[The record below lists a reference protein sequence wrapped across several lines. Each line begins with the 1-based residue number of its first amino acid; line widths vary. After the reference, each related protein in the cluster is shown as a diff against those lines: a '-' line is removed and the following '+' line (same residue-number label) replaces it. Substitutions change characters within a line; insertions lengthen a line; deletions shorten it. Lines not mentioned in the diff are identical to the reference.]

1 MAPITKILILK
12 EQFNLAAHCYNLH
25 VSDKQCDIW
34 ASAGEC
40 DKNPLW
46 MANNCQQSCQ
56 RCLPDCIDAYG
67 STECQ
72 HWAKMGECLKNH
84 KWMLQNCALS
94 CGICDSGWL
103 IFWFKFNILR
113 ILLNN
118 EKKITITEG
127 KWNND
132 SWNNHLQQYMEDF
145 GLAFTIKKTK
155 WHLSGLMEWQWL
167 IQPGQTDNPMIWG
180 K

>member
-1 MAPITKILILK
+1 MSVMAPITKILILK

-118 EKKITITEG
+118 EKKLTITEG

-132 SWNNHLQQYMEDF
+132 SWNNHL
-145 GLAFTIKKTK
+145 
-155 WHLSGLMEWQWL
+155 
-167 IQPGQTDNPMIWG
+167 
-180 K
+180 